1 MKAHINRIISLLL
14 VAVLTVPICTNT
26 LQTAERF
33 EVVQTLKA
41 QGNYYPDDFTE
52 QRFTARSAE
61 VEKLIGDAG
70 MAADANFTQ
79 KVTSLFTQLY
89 RLMADLLTGRLSLSD
104 AEVTRRAEEIF
115 SGLFELDR
123 QVQAKKARPDE
134 TAKDGFVAM
143 AASIL
148 WDFMDYY
155 DAKRLEEQEMTEGVR
170 VVRDLPYTENANEY
184 QTLDIYYPPNA
195 EAGAKYPVI
204 VDIHGG
210 GLMYGKKELNRV
222 YASRLAARG
231 YIVVAINY
239 RLCPDVLYSE
249 QVRDV
254 MASYKWVAE
263 NSELY
268 GFDTDNA
275 YVVGDSAGGQ
285 LAFYTS
291 IVNTSAELRALYN
304 VPDSGL
310 HFNAAGLISGM
321 YDMKSGVN
329 SLLISCMLGYTYY
342 DSPYY
347 PYLQPE
353 EVIDKGT
360 LPPSYI
366 VTSAKDFL
374 RPASLQLDKL
384 LTEKNLPHQLHDWEI
399 TFNRSSGHI
408 TSVAYPDLEESVTT
422 IDEMLAFFEAYKNEA

>member
-1 MKAHINRIISLLL
+1 MKAKLNRILSLLL
-14 VAVLTVPICTNT
+14 IAVLTVPICTNT
-26 LQTAERF
+26 WSTAERL
-33 EVVQTLKA
+33 ETVQTLKA
-41 QGNYYPDDFTE
+41 QGKYYPDNFAE
-52 QRFTARSAE
+52 QQFSIRSE
-61 VEKLIGDAG
+61 ELEKLIDSSGFS
-70 MAADANFTQ
+70 ADANFTQ
-79 KVTSLFTQLY
+79 KVTALFTQLY
-89 RLMADLLTGRLSLSD
+89 RLTADLLTGRLSLSD
-104 AEVTRRAEEIF
+104 ADCTNRATAIF
-115 SGLFELDR
+115 RGLFELDT
-123 QVQAKKARPDE
+123 QVQAQKTRPDE

-143 AASIL
+143 AVSIL

-155 DAKRLEEQEMTEGVR
+155 DARRLEDQEMTEGVR
-170 VVRDLPYTENANEY
+170 VVRDLPYVENATDD

-195 EAGAKYPVI
+195 QENEKYPVI

-210 GLMYGKKELNRV
+210 GLMYGDKSMNRI

-231 YIVVAINY
+231 YAVVVINY
-239 RLCPDVLYSE
+239 RLCPDVLYAE

-263 NSELY
+263 NGERY
-268 GFDTDNA
+268 GLDTDNA

-291 IVNTSAELRALYN
+291 LVNTSEELRALYN

-329 SLLISCMLGYTYY
+329 SVLISCMLGYTYY
-342 DSPYY
+342 ESPYY

-374 RPASLQLDKL
+374 RPASLQLDAL

-408 TSVAYPDLEESVTT
+408 TSVAYPDLEESITT
-422 IDEMLAFFEAYKNEA
+422 IDEMLAFFEEYKNEA

>member
-1 MKAHINRIISLLL
+1 MKAKLNRIISLLL
-14 VAVLTVPICTNT
+14 IAALTVPICMNT
-26 LQTAERF
+26 WETAQRLEA
-33 EVVQTLKA
+33 VQTLKT
-41 QGNYYPDDFTE
+41 QGRYYPDDFAE
-52 QRFTARSAE
+52 QRFYTRSE
-61 VEKLIGDAG
+61 ELEKLIDASG
-70 MAADANFTQ
+70 FSADANFTQ
-79 KVTSLFTQLY
+79 KVIALFTQLY
-89 RLMADLLTGRLSLSD
+89 RLTADLLTGRLSLSD
-104 AEVTRRAEEIF
+104 ADCTNRAAAIF
-115 SGLFELDR
+115 SGLFELDA
-123 QVQAKKARPDE
+123 QVQEQKVRPDA

-155 DAKRLEEQEMTEGVR
+155 DAKRLESQEMTEGVR
-170 VVRDLPYTENANEY
+170 AVCDIPYIENATSD

-195 EAGAKYPVI
+195 QENEKYPVI

-210 GLMYGKKELNRV
+210 GLMYGDKSMNRI

-231 YIVVAINY
+231 YIVVVINY
-239 RLCPDVLYSE
+239 RLCPDVLYAE

-263 NSELY
+263 NGAQY
-268 GFDTDNA
+268 GCDTSNA

-291 IVNTSAELRALYN
+291 LVNTSEELRALYD
-304 VPDSGL
+304 VPESGL
-310 HFNAAGLISGM
+310 TFRAAGLISGM
-321 YDMKSGVN
+321 YDMKSGIN

-342 DSPYY
+342 ESPYY

-353 EVIDKGT
+353 EVIDKGA

-384 LTEKNLPHQLHDWEI
+384 LTQKDLPHQMHDWEI

-422 IDEMLAFFEAYKNEA
+422 IDEMLAFFETYKSEA

>member
-1 MKAHINRIISLLL
+1 MKARFNRILSLLMVL
-14 VAVLTVPICTNT
+14 VLTVPICTNA
-26 LQTAERF
+26 LATADRLEA
-33 EVVQTLKA
+33 VQTLKA
-41 QGNYYPDDFTE
+41 AGNYYPDDFTE
-52 QRFTARSAE
+52 RRFSTRSE
-61 VEKLIGDAG
+61 EIEKMIGDSG
-70 MAADANFTQ
+70 LAADANFTQ
-79 KVTSLFTQLY
+79 KVTQLFTQLY

-104 AEVTRRAEEIF
+104 ADCTKRATEIF
-115 SGLFELDR
+115 KGLFELDA
-123 QVQAKKARPDE
+123 QVQAQKARPDE

-155 DAKRLEEQEMTEGVR
+155 DTKRLEEQEMSEGVR
-170 VVRDLPYTENANEY
+170 VVSDIPYVESAAAQ

-195 EAGAKYPVI
+195 EENQKYPVI

-210 GLMYGKKELNRV
+210 GLMYGTKEMNRI
-222 YASRLAARG
+222 YASRLADRG
-231 YIVVAINY
+231 YIVVVIGY
-239 RLCPDVLYSE
+239 RLCPDVLYSD

-254 MASYKWVAE
+254 MAAYKWVAE
-263 NSELY
+263 NRERY
-268 GFDTDNA
+268 GFDTENA

-291 IVNTSAELRALYN
+291 LVNTSAELRELYN
-304 VPDSGL
+304 VPESGL
-310 HFNAAGLISGM
+310 NFNAAGLISGM

-342 DSPYY
+342 ESPYY

-360 LPPSYI
+360 LPPSYV

-374 RPASLQLDKL
+374 RPASVQLDEL
-384 LTEKNLPHQLHDWEI
+384 LTEKGIAHQFHDWEI

-408 TSVAYPDLEESVTT
+408 TSVAYPDLPESQTT
-422 IDEMLAFFEAYKNEA
+422 INEMLAFFEANKK